1 MVSIV
6 PLTLLA
12 GGRSGLFSGRVG
24 SIISR
29 NRRAIPLTAD
39 RIPAGTVPPA
49 QFEALF
55 PDLCAAIARAAPSV
69 GRIECL
75 RGDGSRQVLATCFRV
90 GNDPARVA
98 TARHVGA
105 LLVQARARVAPGLD
119 PPVTPAFRAALRD
132 LRVVFEP
139 SVRPGASDPPAAG
152 DLLPAEER
160 RIAAIE
166 LSHGELDLMLLR
178 LDAPSGRD
186 PLPLG
191 APLDPAAGPAI
202 CVLGYPVA
210 GDGSALFAEAF
221 DVGGVP
227 VTGIKRASPG
237 RVQAAA
243 TALDLL
249 HDATTLP
256 GSSGSPVL
264 SLPDGGLVG
273 LHYAGIRGTD
283 PNRMIHLPAAFAL
296 EALRERFDPQAGPPR
311 HAFPPWPATEANRI
325 VGKTLHEDWTA
336 EEHVEVAPPG
346 AEDGAAG
353 VPSAVP
359 DHIEW
364 SPAVLTDR
372 RDIRDRY
379 YVAPLRDPLPQVLPA
394 EGLRVPVLEQ
404 GATADC
410 TGCALAVAVELA
422 LLRQNRREADGSP
435 IRVSRRMLY
444 EMARLHDEF
453 VDDLPGGSSLRGAIK
468 AFYHNGVCRAA
479 AEDAAPAWHL
489 SVERAR
495 QAREIALGAYY
506 RLRPSLPDFQMAI
519 QETGAVVISAWTH
532 AGWTEPVGGRIL
544 RSGDRRAAHAFVLIG
559 YDAEGF
565 LIQNS
570 WGAGWSRF
578 AGLEGVAHWS
588 YADWAENVIDAWVL
602 QTAPPAPGAHNLP
615 LRAYQ
620 AENDPAPA
628 DLPAELAALPEP
640 RRMAIIGHVAHAE
653 RMGLVDA
660 GRIGVGPRTIR
671 ETALFLGAPE
681 TWRRP
686 DPGAPRAPR
695 GAETGNG
702 STHKTGYG
710 GIAFLFHDPVLGP
723 EAMARLAAHLVPR
736 FKAAGIYPLNILYGA
751 DEIRS
756 LTARMQDEA
765 RTVARRAG
773 AQEQDLT
780 AWLDR
785 RARVICRTMLEGF
798 LDGIEAAAAPG
809 GAIWRILAAF
819 GYEAVLPPPD
829 LPGRRLRRVHL
840 VAFGLGAL
848 AAEAGLR
855 DMKAAGFADRGSRA
869 LRLASVSLVAPV
881 TRAADPFRA
890 GGAAGGATR
899 VFDARLGPA
908 RPRGLVLP
916 GYAGDW
922 CDLVAAMLGPGGLR
936 PRAEGGPFDR
946 VHALAGLVTDGAVLN
961 GILRTVTG
969 REALRPE
976 ETFPAPQFPA
986 SAG

>member
-29 NRRAIPLTAD
+29 SRRALPLAQD
-39 RIPAGTVPPA
+39 RIPAGTAPPPG
-49 QFEALF
+49 FEALF
-55 PDLCAAIARAAPSV
+55 PDLCQAVAQAAPSV
-69 GRIECL
+69 GRIEL
-75 RGDGSRQVLATCFRV
+75 VRGDGTRQVLATCFRV

-105 LLVQARARVAPGLD
+105 VLVQARARVEPGLD
-119 PPVTPAFRAALRD
+119 PPVTPAFRAKLRD

-139 SVRPGASDPPAAG
+139 SLHPAAADPPAAA
-152 DLLPAEER
+152 DLLPGEEH

-178 LDAPSGRD
+178 LDGPSGRD

-191 APLDPAAGPAI
+191 APLDPASGPAV

-210 GDGSALFAEAF
+210 GDRSALFAEAF

-237 RVQAAA
+237 LVQLAASA
-243 TALDLL
+243 FDFM

-264 SLPDGGLVG
+264 SLPDGALVG

-283 PNRMIHLPAAFAL
+283 PNRMIHLPAALGL
-296 EALRERFDPQAGPPR
+296 EALRERFDPLAGPPQT
-311 HAFPPWPATEANRI
+311 AFPAWPATEANRI
-325 VGKTLHEDWTA
+325 VGKALHDGWTA

-346 AEDGAAG
+346 ADDAG
-353 VPSAVP
+353 GAVP
-359 DHIEW
+359 TAVPEHVEW
-364 SPAVLTDR
+364 SPAVLMDR

-379 YVAPLRDPLPQVLPA
+379 YAAPLRDPLPEVLPS

-422 LLRQNRREADGSP
+422 LLRQNRREPDGSP

-444 EMARLHDEF
+444 ETARLHDEF

-468 AFYHNGVCRAA
+468 ALYHNGVCRAA
-479 AEDAAPAWHL
+479 ADDGAPSWHL
-489 SVERAR
+489 SVDRAKE
-495 QAREIALGAYY
+495 AREIALGAYY
-506 RLRPSLPDFQMAI
+506 RLRPNLPDFQMAI
-519 QETGAVVISAWTH
+519 QEAGAVVISAWTH
-532 AGWTEPVGGRIL
+532 AGWTEPVAGRIV

-559 YDAEGF
+559 YDADGF

-570 WGAGWSRF
+570 WGARWSRF
-578 AGLEGVAHWS
+578 AGIEGVAHWS
-588 YADWAENVIDAWVL
+588 YADWAETVIDAWVL
-602 QTAPPAPGAHNLP
+602 QTAPRAPGAHNLP
-615 LRAYQ
+615 LRSYH
-620 AENDPAPA
+620 AENDPAPD
-628 DLPAELAALPEP
+628 DLAPELAALPEP
-640 RRMAIIGHVAHAE
+640 RRMGIIGHVAHAE

-686 DPGAPRAPR
+686 APGAPVPRRRAPGDGGTR
-695 GAETGNG
+695 
-702 STHKTGYG
+702 KTGYG
-710 GIAFLFHDPVLGP
+710 GIVFLFHDPVLGP
-723 EAMARLAAHLVPR
+723 EAMARLAAYLVPR
-736 FKAAGIYPLNILYGA
+736 FKAAGVYPLNILYGA

-756 LTARMQDEA
+756 LTARMEDEA
-765 RTVARRAG
+765 RTIARRAG

-785 RARVICRTMLEGF
+785 RARVICRPMLEAF
-798 LDGIEAAAAPG
+798 LDGTEAAAAPG
-809 GAIWRILAAF
+809 GSIWRILAAF
-819 GYEAVLPPPD
+819 GYEAVLPPEELAD
-829 LPGRRLRRVHL
+829 RRLRRVHL

-855 DMKAAGFADRGSRA
+855 DMKAAGFADRGNRA

-881 TRAADPFRA
+881 TRAAEPFPGASAANGPTRA
-890 GGAAGGATR
+890 
-899 VFDARLGPA
+899 FLARLGPA
-908 RPRGLVLP
+908 RPRGHVLP
-916 GYAGDW
+916 GYSGDW

-946 VHALAGLVTDGAVLN
+946 VQTLAGLATEGAVLN
-961 GILRTVTG
+961 GVMRAVTG
-969 REALRPE
+969 RDALRPDE
-976 ETFPAPQFPA
+976 SFPAAATPA
-986 SAG
+986 PAG